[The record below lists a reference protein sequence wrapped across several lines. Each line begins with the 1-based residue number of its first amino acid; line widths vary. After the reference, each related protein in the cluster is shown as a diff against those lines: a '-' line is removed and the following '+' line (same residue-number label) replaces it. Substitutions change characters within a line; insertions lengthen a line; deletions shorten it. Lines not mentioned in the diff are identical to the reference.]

1 MRVILST
8 LALALV
14 LAVVSPATRADA
26 ASIGKRDLSSIL
38 SEQGYAVRDFSD
50 NMVAVVV
57 GEYIVLV
64 GVDGADGDISYI
76 TFLSGVTAND
86 LGYEFLNNFNNEVKF
101 GRAYIDR
108 DGDVA
113 IQMDRNAAGGITAE
127 NIESDFDVFLL
138 LISKFLSDLESQT
151 IA

>member
-1 MRVILST
+1 MKLLISAIAAA
-8 LALALV
+8 LALAV
-14 LAVVSPATRADA
+14 APVSQAEA
-26 ASIGKRDLSSIL
+26 ASISKNQITDIL
-38 SEQGYAVRDFSD
+38 SGQGYAVRDFD
-50 NMVAVVV
+50 ANMIAVVIA
-57 GEYIVLV
+57 EYVVLV
-64 GVDGADGDISYI
+64 GVDGADGDITYI
-76 TFLSGVTAND
+76 TFLSGVRSDD
-86 LGYEFLNNFNNEVKF
+86 LGLKFLNKFNNEVKF